1 MRRLAIL
8 LATWGGVGF
17 APFAQGTMGTLAAV
31 PIFFMLSLLPWWLYI
46 LCVLGIGILACWA
59 AEEAERIFRE
69 KDPHCVVID
78 EAVGF
83 FITMTALPVT
93 WAYLIA
99 GFCLFRIFDIL
110 KPPPIRFV
118 ERTVK
123 GGYGVV
129 LDDVLA
135 GIYAGIMLRLLA
147 LVIPFHI

>member
-31 PIFFMLSLLPWWLYI
+31 PMFFLLSLLPWWLYI

-59 AEEAERIFRE
+59 AGEAERIFGE
-69 KDPHCVVID
+69 KDPHRVVID

-83 FITMTALPVT
+83 FVTMTALSVT
-93 WAYLIA
+93 WLYLLA
-99 GFCLFRIFDIL
+99 GFVLFRLFDII
-110 KPPPIRFV
+110 KPPPLRLI
-118 ERTVK
+118 ERKVR

-147 LVIPFHI
+147 LVIPMLS